1 MFGNNKKTLLGFI
14 AAALLA
20 SSSPGAWAADG
31 DAVYKGYEGEEF
43 LFNGAGNSGLL
54 RTGLTETVGA
64 SFAEKTGTTFSFDA
78 FCCGIARLQTSQQN
92 GDVPWSALSFASM
105 SDYLLARE
113 ADLLLPLDPD
123 IIPLDQLVEGGHD
136 GYAIF
141 GYPYAS
147 VIAWSSGKW
156 PEGGERP
163 SVIGDIMD
171 VERFPGKRCLYKYP
185 QFGATLEA
193 ALLGDGVSAEDLYP
207 IDRTRAFTALNNIN
221 DDIVWFETGSQ
232 GVQQLLTGA
241 CDIALVWNG
250 AISEAIVA
258 NDAPYEIAWGNAIW
272 SYVANVIPKGVK
284 NEKAAQAFYRNMIED
299 RAGQERF
306 ADISSYVLLPLKD
319 PVPIADAVQP
329 WVLAGDNAATAIPEN
344 HDYYSENIDT
354 LLKDFNSWI
363 VSGRIPQ

>member
-1 MFGNNKKTLLGFI
+1 MIGNDKKTRIGLI
-14 AAALLA
+14 AAAMLA
-20 SSSPGAWAADG
+20 SCSLGALAEDG
-31 DAVYKGYEGEEF
+31 DTAYKGYEGQEF
-43 LFNGAGNSGLL
+43 LFNGAGNSGPL
-54 RTGLTETVGA
+54 RTALIETVGA

-113 ADLLLPLDPD
+113 ADLLLPLDPK
-123 IIPLDQLVEGGHD
+123 IIPLDQLTEGGHD

-147 VIAWSSGKW
+147 VIAWNSEKW
-156 PEGGERP
+156 PKGGEQP
-163 SVIGDIMD
+163 TKIGDIMD
-171 VERFPGKRCLYKYP
+171 TKRFPGKRCFYKYP

-193 ALLGDGVSAEDLYP
+193 ALLGDGVTAEALYP
-207 IDRTRAFTALNNIN
+207 LDRKRAFTALNNIR
-221 DDIVWFETGSQ
+221 DEIVWFETGSQ

-258 NDAPYEIAWGNAIW
+258 NDAPYEIAWGNTIW

-306 ADISSYVLLPLKD
+306 ASMTSYVLLPMKN
-319 PVPIADAVQP
+319 PVPIAEAVQP
-329 WVLAGDNAATAIPEN
+329 WILAGDNAATAIPEN
-344 HDYYSENIDT
+344 HDYYRANIDT
-354 LLKDFNSWI
+354 LLKDFNSWV
-363 VSGRIPQ
+363 VSGNIPQ